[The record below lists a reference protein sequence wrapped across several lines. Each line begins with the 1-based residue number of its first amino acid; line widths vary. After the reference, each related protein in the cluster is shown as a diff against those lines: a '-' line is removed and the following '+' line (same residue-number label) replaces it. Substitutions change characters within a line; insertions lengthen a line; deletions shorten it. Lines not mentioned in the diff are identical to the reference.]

1 MHLELDDYRDEL
13 LRAAPAL
20 AATLDASFHEAART
34 MSAAGLKDWLDGAR
48 GLIGLGKGPA
58 LLETYLDEMPLVAR
72 ECGEAVIR
80 DAVHAV
86 MNLASLVSGE
96 VLTLVFATLP
106 TAARRL
112 GDAELLRAYLA
123 LLHRLASR
131 APRGL
136 RPMLGALDEL
146 LGKLTLSGLRRWVD
160 FGAEA
165 YRRDL
170 PRQASY
176 FGLQTEDSRAVL
188 QRERRGT
195 LFVDS
200 QRRLVFYLRAFWG
213 RDFFLRPAAADHAG
227 WRPFVEA
234 RALHLPDA
242 ADDLAGCS
250 GIDLYRAMAAHMA
263 AHLVYTSA
271 PQSAEALAPAQ
282 RFLVGF
288 VEDAR
293 VEWCAAS
300 RFPGMR
306 RLWRGFIER
315 PVGTPP
321 EHPTVELLERTA
333 LALLDPGA
341 HSGDA
346 AVDAIVERFHAAVPD
361 RAGDG
366 GLSFDL
372 GLALF
377 ELLAQRR
384 ELPSLRVLESL
395 RIPYRDD
402 NRFVWSSDPVDWE
415 PADAWLGARERQVR
429 KRVGLMEFI
438 NEVEVETAGDDA
450 QEVWILGSEL
460 FPYEDAG
467 ISFNQREGREPVSDP
482 FHYPEWDYQVQLHR
496 PNWATVHERRAPR
509 GDPALVDAV
518 LAEHRGVAHRIRRIV
533 DRLRPQ
539 GVSRQRKLE
548 DGDELDLN
556 AAVDAMVAARIG
568 LAPDPRITM
577 RRVIDRRDLAV
588 LILLDLSESTNETL
602 RGSDKTVLALTRE
615 ACTLLA
621 TAIDGIGDPFAIHGF
636 ASDGRHDVRYV
647 RIKDF
652 EQRLDAEVR
661 SRLAGMAGGYST
673 RMGAAMR
680 HAGRLLLARPERHRL
695 LLIVTDGEPADIDE
709 RDPQYLRLDAKKAA
723 EELRARGVLS
733 YCLTLDPQADRYVE
747 RIFGARHYTIV
758 DHVQR
763 LPEKLP
769 TLFASLT
776 R

>member
-58 LLETYLDEMPLVAR
+58 LLETYLDEMPLVSR

-227 WRPFVEA
+227 WRPFVEV

-242 ADDLAGCS
+242 ADDLADCS

-306 RLWRGFIER
+306 RLWRGLIER
-315 PVGTPP
+315 PEGARP

-341 HSGDA
+341 RSGDA
-346 AVDAIVERFHAAVPD
+346 GVDAIVERFHAAVPD

-372 GLALF
+372 GLELF

-518 LAEHRGVAHRIRRIV
+518 LAEHRGVAHRIRQIV

-588 LILLDLSESTNETL
+588 LILLDLSESTKETL
-602 RGSDKTVLALTRE
+602 RGSDKTVLELTRE

-636 ASDGRHDVRYV
+636 ASDGRHDVRYA

-680 HAGRLLLARPERHRL
+680 HAGRHLLARPERHRL